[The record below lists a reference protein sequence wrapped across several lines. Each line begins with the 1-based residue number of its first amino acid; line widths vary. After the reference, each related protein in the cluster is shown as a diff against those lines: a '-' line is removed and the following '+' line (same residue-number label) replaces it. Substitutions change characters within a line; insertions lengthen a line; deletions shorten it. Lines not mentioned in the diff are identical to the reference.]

1 MKVIT
6 IFTITLLL
14 CVSMAVQSYAQP
26 DVMPEI
32 EKVLEEGRR
41 NITLPDFL
49 NLLGLDG
56 EMYKTTRKIQGVEH
70 FIFRRKSPYNKVS
83 FQTNWFDFSF
93 LTDAQHKIL
102 FSSVELLGVKTDEK
116 RIFQQVHTDFQI
128 FLEAHEAFYDVK
140 IDVGNEIMSPF
151 KDFTLEVDNFS
162 SNKNYTT
169 LLNLVKTKNTEILES
184 WLKSMNSTIQA
195 YGVIGFEMIKKQN
208 SSFKITKN
216 QNRLIKHIKQLDDKI
231 TFRSS
236 YDSNG
241 EISMKEVLSDSYLET
256 FWYIVK
262 EAEIMQK

>member
-128 FLEAHEAFYDVK
+128 FLEAHETFYEVK
-140 IDVGNEIMSPF
+140 IDIDNEIMSPF
-151 KDFTLEVDNFS
+151 KDFTLAIDNYINNS
-162 SNKNYTT
+162 HYET
-169 LLNLVKTKNTEILES
+169 LLNLVKQKDTETLER
-184 WLKSMNSTIQA
+184 WLKSMNPTIQTYA
-195 YGVIGFEMIKKQN
+195 VIGFEILKKQDAN
-208 SSFKITKN
+208 IKITKK
-216 QNRLIKHIKQLDDKI
+216 QQKLITHVKQLEDKI
-231 TFRSS
+231 PFHSS
-236 YDSNG
+236 IDYNE
-241 EISMKEVLSDSYLET
+241 EISIKEALSDSYLET
-256 FWYIVK
+256 FWYIIK
-262 EAEIMQK
+262 DAKIMRS

>member
-1 MKVIT
+1 MKVIIIVAT
-6 IFTITLLL
+6 TLLF
-14 CVSMAVQSYAQP
+14 CVGMTVTSFAQP

-41 NITLPDFL
+41 SITLPEFL
-49 NLLGLDG
+49 ELLGLDG
-56 EMYKTTRKIQGVEH
+56 ASYKATNKIEGVEG
-70 FIFRRKSPYNKVS
+70 FNFKRKLPYNKVS
-83 FQTNWFDFSF
+83 FQTHWFEFGF
-93 LTDAQHKIL
+93 LTDSRHKIL
-102 FSSVELLGVKTDEK
+102 FSSVELLGVKADEQRVFK
-116 RIFQQVHTDFQI
+116 QVHSDFQI